1 MRPGQNHLMN
11 LKSVH
16 RRVLYSFTLIIRS
29 YMMFFL
35 FHQNNMFSV
44 LYKCNN
50 MFSVLH
56 KCIVSV
62 LDKYGQR
69 ALALLEMR
77 PIQFSWSLVGCLA

>member
-35 FHQNNMFSV
+35 LHQNNMFSV
-44 LYKCNN
+44 LY
-50 MFSVLH
+50 